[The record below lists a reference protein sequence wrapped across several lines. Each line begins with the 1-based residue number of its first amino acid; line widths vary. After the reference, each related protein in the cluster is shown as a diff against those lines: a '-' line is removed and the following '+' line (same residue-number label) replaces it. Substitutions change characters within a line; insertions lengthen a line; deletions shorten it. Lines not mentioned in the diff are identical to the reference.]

1 MDVLQH
7 TVGDGQPKDQGELF
21 LLRKAGHRTAV
32 CKLFSHQLG
41 WECRLMV
48 RGELVQSQVCR
59 TQDEVL
65 STGEQWK
72 AALIERGWSA
82 GAAIEGAAPS

>member
-1 MDVLQH
+1 MDVLQRSQW
-7 TVGDGQPKDQGELF
+7 DGEPKEQGELF
-21 LLRKAGHRTAV
+21 VLRKGGHRTAV
-32 CKLFSHQLG
+32 CKLFRHQFG

-59 TQDEVL
+59 SPDEVL

-72 AALIERGWSA
+72 AAMLEKGWK
-82 GAAIEGAAPS
+82 